1 MKKLLFVL
9 ALLGA
14 SAPVWAQLNRGELK
28 SDRWVTFDKN
38 QYCIRRNVST
48 AENSLY
54 HNYLEGIRNDSCINI
69 TIPPMTNTRD
79 NELWQNMGLE
89 ISLPL
94 SVTDAIDVFGSG
106 CFIFLVD
113 STGYIMLRYAKA
125 ADDSDTLLGDSI
137 ALFDVNQFN
146 FSFDRWPNAPVDVE
160 LELFRHR
167 VGYYNPTYFAKVG
180 CVRFVFF
187 NIPFDDVVKTL
198 KSVKILSC
206 YGRIR

>member
-28 SDRWVTFDKN
+28 SDRWVTFDEN

-137 ALFDVNQFN
+137 ALFDV
-146 FSFDRWPNAPVDVE
+146 
-160 LELFRHR
+160 ELFRHR